1 MMLKNYQVRT
11 QTYCRQKMKEKVDRE
26 ETQTRLFTTLHGFL
40 DTFFEVSRE
49 PTCLC
54 DEQTAAAPREENRRK
69 DAQTPKGEGERGK
82 MPVDKGRRCNEPKE
96 ARVLKCLFEFLAK
109 WPSVRSAG
117 HSSQP
122 ESNEITRIY
131 ILWFTSLSSAFAC
144 SFASRRPRLPRP
156 RATWLVLSFVSSSI
170 PLLLPPRLANVLLFV
185 HRAVGEITNSL
196 FMGIVTNNPDIREI
210 WNNLFRGR
218 LGEVRWRLYRK
229 GGFSFN
235 LT

>member
-1 MMLKNYQVRT
+1 M
-11 QTYCRQKMKEKVDRE
+11 
-26 ETQTRLFTTLHGFL
+26 
-40 DTFFEVSRE
+40 S
-49 PTCLC
+49 
-54 DEQTAAAPREENRRK
+54 
-69 DAQTPKGEGERGK
+69 
-82 MPVDKGRRCNEPKE
+82 VDKGRRCNEPKE

-144 SFASRRPRLPRP
+144 SFASRRPRLPRRP